1 MKARKASKS
10 QTKSYLLVHDA
21 IAFDS
26 WILVRDTCVNSLVG
40 FEAGSLHAHE
50 TTFTTMQPG
59 KHIAPRFVERAY
71 AFLDVTPRHVSC
83 RDVSVVWDVYV
94 PILGNLRIVAGHVAT
109 NFICRELVVLT

>member
-1 MKARKASKS
+1 M
-10 QTKSYLLVHDA
+10 HDA
-21 IAFDS
+21 IAFDR
-26 WILVRDTCVNSLVG
+26 WILVRGTRVNSLVG

-59 KHIAPRFVERAY
+59 KHIAPRFVKLAY

-94 PILGNLRIVAGHVAT
+94 PIFGNLRIVAGHVAT
-109 NFICRELVVLT
+109 NESCFTLESMWVVGL